1 MNRATLTAV
10 GAAVLAATG
19 VVAHAQTLP
28 APLLDIALM
37 HCSSARGEDIRRI
50 SQSLQMLGLSSTA
63 FHRPSQPPCYLPEGS
78 VLISRIARTNHL
90 TEVMP

>member
-28 APLLDIALM
+28 APLVEA
-37 HCSSARGEDIRRI
+37 AEPEERE
-50 SQSLQMLGLSSTA
+50 SL
-63 FHRPSQPPCYLPEGS
+63 R
-78 VLISRIARTNHL
+78 
-90 TEVMP
+90 